1 MNSCIFSGLDEKDL
15 PQATQRVL
23 QTPHTKGGTIFH
35 HRTPV
40 FGCYILYQGRAKL
53 VVRAKNGK
61 KVLFKFCRAGDLI
74 DGVLLCGIEMHST
87 YAEALEDSGV
97 CFIPKASF
105 EELLQEYPQVSLEVI
120 RRLSKDLAM
129 LKKRLTDM
137 SCKDVRERLIGLLLD
152 LGREYGVEEEGGL
165 LIDLALSQQDLAE
178 MVGTSRQT
186 VNQKL
191 RRLEEKSLIMIAKRR
206 ITITNEK
213 ALKELCCLAIFSLLN
228 SCHALGSLPRVHA
241 PVACNLKP
249 EFIYLVGYETN
260 SRRDAERQLYLEF
273 PSLCASRG
281 LFARVR
287 AKHMAIARPRN
298 A

>member
-1 MNSCIFSGLDEKDL
+1 MAVAPLIRITTCNNCRVMNSCIFSGLDEKDL

-35 HRTPV
+35 HGTGTPV

-74 DGVLLCGIEMHST
+74 DGVFLCGIEMHST
-87 YAEALEDSGV
+87 YGEALEDSGV

-105 EELLQEYPQVSLEVI
+105 EELLHEYAQVSLEVI

-137 SCKDVRERLIGLLLD
+137 ACKDVRERLIGLLLN

-191 RRLEEKSLIMIAKRR
+191 RRLEEKSLIIIAKRK
-206 ITITNEK
+206 ITITDEK
-213 ALKELCCLAIFSLLN
+213 ELKELC
-228 SCHALGSLPRVHA
+228 
-241 PVACNLKP
+241 
-249 EFIYLVGYETN
+249 
-260 SRRDAERQLYLEF
+260 
-273 PSLCASRG
+273 
-281 LFARVR
+281 
-287 AKHMAIARPRN
+287 
-298 A
+298 